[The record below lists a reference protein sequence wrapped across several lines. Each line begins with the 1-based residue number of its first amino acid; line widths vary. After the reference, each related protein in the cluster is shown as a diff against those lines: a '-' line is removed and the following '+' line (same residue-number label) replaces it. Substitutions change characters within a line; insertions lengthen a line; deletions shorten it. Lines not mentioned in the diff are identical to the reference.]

1 MVGLV
6 DVLECEKV
14 YDSDILD
21 GYSFAIY
28 SNVRRECVGD
38 LESVGEMFGNMD
50 GDECFQVVKEEDG
63 GWS

>member
-1 MVGLV
+1 MFGLV

-38 LESVGEMFGNMD
+38 LESVGEMFDNMD
-50 GDECFQVVKEEDG
+50 GDECF
-63 GWS
+63 